1 MRKMN
6 TIENGTDF
14 AACKMGKLDAA
25 CVRYGLGRNS
35 IQKMAKEAGA
45 TVKVGKCRLF
55 NFTILDA
62 YVDSI
67 SGRK

>member
-1 MRKMN
+1 MRKLN
-6 TIENGTDF
+6 TIENGADF

-45 TVKVGKCRLF
+45 TVK
-55 NFTILDA
+55 
-62 YVDSI
+62 
-67 SGRK
+67 GRKMSPFQFHDSGCLRR

>member
-45 TVKVGKCRLF
+45 TVRLENVAF
-55 NFTILDA
+55 
-62 YVDSI
+62 SI
-67 SGRK
+67 SRFWMLT

>member
-1 MRKMN
+1 MRKLN
-6 TIENGTDF
+6 TIENGADF

-45 TVKVGKCRLF
+45 NCK
-55 NFTILDA
+55 
-62 YVDSI
+62 
-67 SGRK
+67 GRKMSPFQFHDSGCLRR